1 MRQTQTNNSMYWRV
15 LIHLGPLLPWLLLFA
30 TSSQFGVE
38 AATIRG
44 GGSDEHD
51 YHHHTNNKK
60 GGSKSIITTSSKNS
74 RRQLITVQNYC
85 GSSWGDAN
93 NSCKQPCPDGSN
105 DRCPSGEDC
114 YADLSSCPS
123 MTIEAGTS
131 TTTTY
136 DYAATTSTYQST
148 SSIEATTTT
157 SLIYPGKQSPSHCP
171 SSTTDIVNVGYY
183 QSWAMYRQPDCN
195 PLRPS
200 DINVKA
206 FGYTHLVYSFA
217 GISLTGVL
225 DSYNGILDEI
235 NQYKAFNNL
244 KKHPDNAG
252 LQTLIAVGGW
262 TFDQK
267 RFTMVSSTPEKRQRF
282 AQSVV
287 EFCIQYGFNGID
299 FDWEYPVT
307 REGVPEDFV
316 KYALLLQ
323 EVRRAFNQVKA
334 EKGITLLLTVATPVN
349 PEKLNEGFDLRSMVK
364 SVDWFNLMAYDI
376 NGHWNPE
383 AGSNTDMEYIEMTV
397 EYMMDQGVTG
407 DKMALGLASYGRSMR
422 LTNPSCMTEGCPIN
436 GAGVEGCNG
445 EMGFSPLF
453 DLRQKYIDNKS
464 YNSLLMNEKTGSMEM
479 IVEDYSV
486 FVTFDLEQTFQVKR
500 DYYLSK

>member
-1 MRQTQTNNSMYWRV
+1 MRQTNNNNSVLYWRV
-15 LIHLGPLLPWLLLFA
+15 LIRLGPLFPWLLLFA
-30 TSSQFGVE
+30 ASQLGVE

-44 GGSDEHD
+44 GGSDEQHD
-51 YHHHTNNKK
+51 YNHTHKK
-60 GGSKSIITTSSKNS
+60 GGSKSNS
-74 RRQLITVQNYC
+74 RRQLVTVQNYC
-85 GSSWGDAN
+85 GTSWGEAN
-93 NSCKQPCPDGSN
+93 KSCKQPCPDGSK
-105 DRCPSGEDC
+105 DHCPWGEDC

-123 MTIEAGTS
+123 MTIEAGGTS
-131 TTTTY
+131 TTTTTY
-136 DYAATTSTYQST
+136 DYTASTSTYQST
-148 SSIEATTTT
+148 SSIETTTT
-157 SLIYPGKQSPSHCP
+157 TPLIYPGKQSPFHCP

-183 QSWAMYRQPDCN
+183 QSWAMYRQSDCN
-195 PLRPS
+195 PVRPS

-217 GISLTGVL
+217 GISLAGL
-225 DSYNGILDEI
+225 LEPYNGILDEI
-235 NQYKAFNNL
+235 NQYKTFNNL

-316 KYALLLQ
+316 NYPLLLQ
-323 EVRRAFNQVKA
+323 EVRRAFDQVKA

-349 PEKLNEGFDLRSMVK
+349 PEKLNDGFDLRSMVK

-422 LTNPSCMTEGCPIN
+422 LAADPPSSCMTEGCPIN

-479 IVEDYSV
+479 IVEDNSV
-486 FVTFDLEQTFQVKR
+486 FISFDLEQTFQIKR